1 VNLYVCVCAGMSCF
15 QTDGLHGTG
24 GSHTHTHTHTHTL
37 VLSITWGQ
45 WNTARYFGSLCRV
58 KHTSLHV
65 TDPKE
70 APKQTHTH
78 TE

>member
-1 VNLYVCVCAGMSCF
+1 MCEFICVCVCRHVLFPDRWLAW
-15 QTDGLHGTG
+15 DGGLT
-24 GSHTHTHTHTHTL
+24 HTHTHTHTHWCSVLLGGSGTL
-37 VLSITWGQ
+37 QGI
-45 WNTARYFGSLCRV
+45 SLQSQ
-58 KHTSLHV
+58 KHMSLHV